1 MRISFN
7 AEALSEVEEATR
19 WYRENGGAVPARA
32 FAQELRRVV
41 ELAAGQPGIGAP
53 GQRGTTK
60 LYFKRFP
67 YTLIFRIQDSS
78 IRVIAIAHQSRR
90 PAYWAER
97 R

>member
-7 AEALSEVEEATR
+7 EKALAEAEEAAR

-53 GQRGTTK
+53 GLRGTTR

-67 YTLIFRIQDSS
+67 YTLIFRNQDSS

-90 PAYWAER
+90 PGYWVGR